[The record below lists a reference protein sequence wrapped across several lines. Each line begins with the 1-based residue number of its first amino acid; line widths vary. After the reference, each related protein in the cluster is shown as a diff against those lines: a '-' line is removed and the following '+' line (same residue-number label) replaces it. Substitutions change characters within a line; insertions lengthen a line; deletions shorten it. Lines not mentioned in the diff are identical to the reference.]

1 MLIDRSARMILSSQ
15 MACLG
20 SQWRDMF
27 GELRAAGFGHYSEW
41 RMDDA
46 RKFARSRDGKVDLEL
61 YWDEYA
67 KERLAALAGPV
78 DVVRG
83 VFPDGCAYRS
93 PFMDRLRREARDL
106 RLGAGDEHF
115 RRFIEPS
122 LREMFAGRYW
132 KETAGQGDTL
142 VRKVVEEFWRDNK
155 FICPGELYAID
166 NKNYVKYLSLAMPGF
181 DFVGDL
187 PHRSQG
193 FRRDIPGT
201 PWSFLIHDNSCGG
214 HIELGV
220 LQYGF
225 AVFPSVMRRKS
236 DLRQAHF
243 CATFRMSDIFPFWNH
258 KFDNNSLEQFYY
270 MMAELAE
277 SVDVIYRRLER
288 ILTR

>member
-1 MLIDRSARMILSSQ
+1 MILSSQ

-27 GELRAAGFGHYSEW
+27 SELKAAGFGHYSEW
-41 RMDDA
+41 RMDGA
-46 RKFARSRDGKVDLEL
+46 REFARSRGREADLEL

-78 DVVRG
+78 DVRGG

-106 RLGAGDEHF
+106 TLGAGDEHF

-122 LREMFAGRYW
+122 LREMFAARYW
-132 KETAGQGDTL
+132 NDTAGQGGFLLT
-142 VRKVVEEFWRDNK
+142 KVAQEFVCENESLLSD
-155 FICPGELYAID
+155 GQDVID
-166 NKNYVKYLSLAMPGF
+166 NESYVTKLSAALRGF
-181 DFVGDL
+181 VFVGNL

-193 FRRDIPGT
+193 FRRDILGT
-201 PWSFLIHDNSCGG
+201 PWSFLVHDNSCGG

-236 DLRQAHF
+236 DLRHVHF
-243 CATFRMSDIFPFWNH
+243 CATFRTEDLFPFWNY
-258 KFDNNSLEQFYY
+258 KFDKNNFSQFKYIV
-270 MMAELAE
+270 AELAE
-277 SVDVIYRRLER
+277 SVDIIYRRLER
-288 ILTR
+288 ILTNQ